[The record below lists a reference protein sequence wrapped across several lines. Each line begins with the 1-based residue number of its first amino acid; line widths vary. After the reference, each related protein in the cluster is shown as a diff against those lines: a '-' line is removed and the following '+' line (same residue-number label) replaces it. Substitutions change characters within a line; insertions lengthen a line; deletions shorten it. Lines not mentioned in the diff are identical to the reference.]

1 MAENNTTAPA
11 AAAEAQAA
19 QQHQAPQ
26 APQGPQGHGGYQ
38 GNRGGRGPGQGGRGQ
53 GGPRRDGRRP
63 ELAPEEKQFDERVLH
78 IDRVARVV
86 KGGRRFRF
94 RALVVVGDRK
104 NRVGIGIS
112 KGADVT
118 AAVTKA
124 TEVAKKHFIIV
135 NTTKNGSIPHE
146 FEAKVGGARIL
157 IKPASAGTGLIA
169 GGVVRTILEVAGVKN
184 ILSKSLGSTNKANTA
199 YATIEALRNV
209 VPASE
214 WVTAPALKAAR
225 EERAKN
231 AVTKK
236 PVAEKAAPKAA
247 ATAPAKEA
255 AKAEKPAAKPAA
267 KTADKKVEKTEK
279 ADKADKK
286 EAPKKAP
293 TKKAAPKKET
303 K

>member
-19 QQHQAPQ
+19 QQHQ
-26 APQGPQGHGGYQ
+26 QGPQGGQGGGYQ
-38 GNRGGRGPGQGGRGQ
+38 GGGNRGGRGGQGGRP

-63 ELAPEEKQFDERVLH
+63 EQAPEEKQFDERVLH

-124 TEVAKKHFIIV
+124 TEVAKKHFITV
-135 NTTKNGSIPHE
+135 DTDKNGSIHHE

-169 GGVVRTILEVAGVKN
+169 GGVVRTILEVAGIKN

-199 YATIEALRNV
+199 YATIEALRNI
-209 VPASE
+209 VPRTEWITAS
-214 WVTAPALKAAR
+214 ALKAEAADR
-225 EERAKN
+225 KKA

-236 PVAEKAAPKAA
+236 PTAEKAAPKVEKTEEPKAEA
-247 ATAPAKEA
+247 KKAPAK
-255 AKAEKPAAKPAA
+255 KPTAKPAA
-267 KTADKKVEKTEK
+267 K
-279 ADKADKK
+279 
-286 EAPKKAP
+286 
-293 TKKAAPKKET
+293 KET